1 MEDLQT
7 SETACIHAK
16 DNFRAINIG
25 KVHVISTWLQVADK
39 HTVFPHKASY
49 TSPAPKCGVVT
60 KMRFSA
66 GGRLTV
72 NGIQL
77 RIHLYMYV

>member
-7 SETACIHAK
+7 SETVSMPRINLDPFIHACIV
-16 DNFRAINIG
+16 
-25 KVHVISTWLQVADK
+25 KVHVISTWLQVVDE
-39 HTVFPHKASY
+39 
-49 TSPAPKCGVVT
+49 VVT

-66 GGRLTV
+66 GGRLVV

-77 RIHLYMYV
+77 RIIIYMSQRKNVSCFKLAHLRNR